1 MNFLRPKSIWNS
13 MNEIVEEISFQVQF
27 CEWRH
32 AGRRSINAR
41 TQWTFFPGSLAL
53 TFNQRKPLCWIKA
66 SKVWSTRHPR
76 PIVLLHRPYNFLYVL
91 YKMTC
96 QWLCMM
102 LILILYSAKAKIGA
116 LHCAV
121 CCAGEGEITDK
132 ETGPVQN
139 LNRLDLAE
147 TETKPVGVSNYSAG
161 AAQSTDHPKKGPW
174 QYLVA
179 GVMFRPLSVKLSID
193 II

>member
-41 TQWTFFPGSLAL
+41 TQWTFFPDSLAL

-116 LHCAV
+116 AL
-121 CCAGEGEITDK
+121 CCVLCRRRWEDNRQRNWTSPGPKPAWPGWDRDK
-132 ETGPVQN
+132 TSWSIK
-139 LNRLDLAE
+139 L
-147 TETKPVGVSNYSAG
+147 
-161 AAQSTDHPKKGPW
+161 
-174 QYLVA
+174 
-179 GVMFRPLSVKLSID
+179 LSRSCSVNWPP
-193 II
+193 

>member
-1 MNFLRPKSIWNS
+1 
-13 MNEIVEEISFQVQF
+13 
-27 CEWRH
+27 
-32 AGRRSINAR
+32 
-41 TQWTFFPGSLAL
+41 
-53 TFNQRKPLCWIKA
+53 
-66 SKVWSTRHPR
+66 
-76 PIVLLHRPYNFLYVL
+76 
-91 YKMTC
+91 
-96 QWLCMM
+96 MM

-132 ETGPVQN
+132 ETGPVQD

-174 QYLVA
+174 QYLVV
-179 GVMFRPLSVKLSID
+179 GVMFRPLSVSFQFCASGKSHSQASSTTSSPQ
-193 II
+193 